1 MVESEIIWTDI
12 QIDLTDKCN
21 AACLYC
27 SRNEEGRV
35 INTDITVEDVKKI
48 IKSDVN

>member
-12 QIDLTDKCN
+12 QIDLIDGN

-35 INTDITVEDVKKI
+35 INTTNRRHKKNN
-48 IKSDVN
+48 KMVT